1 MSEQDSASITEV
13 SSKAPPQLGEVLTA
27 QRELKNMTV
36 GEVAN
41 QLRLGVRQ
49 VEALEANDFAK
60 LPESMITRGFIR
72 NYARLLGV
80 DAEPL
85 ILAHRALSGA
95 DQPQSLNIS
104 SENISITNHHVT
116 PWFKILTVLLLIL
129 LLVFGLSYYVQHPFT
144 HVASFDQLGT
154 NNAISTKGANAEPS
168 PEAMQAPVME
178 KLPEPALPIAERM
191 TESELAA
198 ASTQSQTVD
207 STTDAKFEQS
217 LAQNEVLNANSA
229 KINEGAKLE
238 SADAVN
244 VGATQANGVVSAS
257 TQIVLELIFTEE
269 SWVSVLDGDNKEIY
283 KKLSPAGASEKIVG
297 KPPFNLHIGN
307 AGGTQVNYKG
317 KSVDLTP
324 YTRNNI
330 ARITLSLEKN

>member
-85 ILAHRALSGA
+85 IHAHRALSGA

-129 LLVFGLSYYVQHPFT
+129 LLLFGLSYYVQHPFT

-154 NNAISTKGANAEPS
+154 NNAISTKGASAEPS
-168 PEAMQAPVME
+168 PAAMQAPVVE

-198 ASTQSQTVD
+198 ASSQAQTVD
-207 STTDAKFEQS
+207 STTDAKLE
-217 LAQNEVLNANSA
+217 QNEVLNTTSA
-229 KINEGAKLE
+229 KINEGAKFE
-238 SADAVN
+238 SAHAVN
-244 VGATQANGVVSAS
+244 VGATQANGVLSAS
-257 TQIVLELIFTEE
+257 TQIALELIFTEE

-297 KPPFNLHIGN
+297 KPPINLHIGN